1 MVLETTRLILRT
13 IEPSDA
19 EKYLQYLIRNKK
31 FLEEWEPK
39 REESDYSIEK
49 IESQINDENKRSLD
63 KKSYLFLILNK
74 KSEEII
80 GTIKISNIILGPFL
94 SCYLGYKL
102 SDAYINNGYMTEAV
116 LAIKDYC
123 FNDLGLHRIEANVMP
138 RNVRSQKV
146 LLKSGFV
153 CEGISKKY
161 LKINGVWE
169 DHEHYVVLNED

>member
-1 MVLETTRLILRT
+1 MIIETKRLILRT
-13 IEPSDA
+13 IEQSDS
-19 EKYLQYLIRNKK
+19 EMYLQYLIRNRK

-49 IESQINDENKRSLD
+49 IESQINDETIKMLD

-74 KSEEII
+74 MCGEII
-80 GTIKISNIILGPFL
+80 GTIKISNIILGPFM

-102 SDAYINNGYMTEAV
+102 SDAYINNGFMTEAV

-123 FNDLGLHRIEANVMP
+123 FKDLGLHRIEANVMP

-146 LLKSGFV
+146 LMKAGFAY
-153 CEGISKKY
+153 EGISKKY

-169 DHEHYVVLNED
+169 DHEHYVILNED

>member
-1 MVLETTRLILRT
+1 MVLETKRLILRPV
-13 IEPSDA
+13 EQSDA
-19 EKYLQYLIRNKK
+19 EPYLQYLIRNKN

-39 REESDYSIEK
+39 REESDYVIEK
-49 IESQINDENKRSLD
+49 IEKQINEENIRSQD
-63 KKSYLFLILNK
+63 KKSYLFLILK
-74 KSEEII
+74 RKSQEII

-94 SCYLGYKL
+94 SCYIGYKL

-123 FNDLGLHRIEANVMP
+123 FRNLGLHRIEANVMP

-146 LLKSGFV
+146 LLKAGFV
-153 CEGISKKY
+153 YEGTSKKY

-169 DHEHYVVLNED
+169 DHEHYVILNEE